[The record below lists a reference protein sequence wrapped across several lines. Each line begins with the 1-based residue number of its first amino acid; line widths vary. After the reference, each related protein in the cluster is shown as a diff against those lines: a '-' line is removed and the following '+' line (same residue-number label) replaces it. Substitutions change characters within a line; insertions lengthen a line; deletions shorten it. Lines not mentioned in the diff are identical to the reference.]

1 MKKRWGWLAL
11 LAVVAAAVGGVLYW
25 RSRSGTE
32 ETTVMSTVVTATRG
46 DLTASISP
54 TGQVYT
60 AHTATLGF
68 EVTKIELIELHVAA
82 GQEVK
87 QGEVLARIDPSPLER
102 AVAQAEA
109 DLADAQEALQAVE
122 SPNSELDRL
131 AAELAVTQA
140 QTALE
145 LAKEALAELQDPDLP
160 AAERAVRQAAFGL
173 ESAKMGLTLARYST
187 TVGKAVRD
195 AQYAV
200 SWHERK
206 LRDLVAQQ
214 GQGSAGQ
221 GTVGAGSVGISQGP
235 GPAAGQEETKTLEEQ
250 IEEEE
255 AALADARVQL
265 AAAQKAAGTALDNA
279 QYKVTRAEQD
289 LADARERLA
298 DLKAGPT
305 PLEISQAQNAVAAAE
320 YDLAKAQQD
329 QADLNAGPDTG
340 QVQLAQSRV
349 AAAQATLE
357 EAQATLDAATLV
369 APFDGTVVSVG
380 AEVGDEV
387 SAGTPVI
394 VIADLTELRV
404 MASIDETEISQVE
417 IGQDVTITFDAF
429 AGYTFQG
436 KVLEVPLQGTVS
448 QSIVTYQVPIS
459 LEGIEG
465 VDVKSG
471 MTANLT
477 IVTGQVEN
485 ALLIPA
491 LAVQQGDS
499 GNVVMV
505 DDGTGSAVETPVE
518 VGVSNGTYTQVMR
531 GLNEGDQVVVVY
543 DTSEDTGFGF
553 FQGGTGILGGGI
565 LGGSQE
571 IRVRP

>member
-357 EAQATLDAATLV
+357 EAQATLDSATLV